1 MVGPSLEAA
10 DQLAARGCDAAV
22 LDLRWLAPLDENALL
37 DVVRSAAG
45 RVLVVHEAVK
55 TGGFGAEIVARLHE
69 ALAGEMKLS
78 IRRVT
83 SPDTRV
89 PAAPTLQA
97 ALIPGAGAI
106 VDAALALAS
115 PSIAPK
121 REVLA

>member
-1 MVGPSLEAA
+1 
-10 DQLAARGCDAAV
+10 
-22 LDLRWLAPLDENALL
+22 
-37 DVVRSAAG
+37 
-45 RVLVVHEAVK
+45 VK

-69 ALAGEMKLS
+69 ALGGEMKLA

-106 VDAALALAS
+106 VDAALALTGL
-115 PSIAPK
+115 PVAPK
-121 REVLA
+121 QEARA